1 MLRQKTEGCVNM
13 NDMKEIIEEI
23 KARCDIASVIGDYI
37 KIQPSGQNYKALCP
51 FHVEKTPSFHISTA
65 KQVYKCFGCGE
76 GGDVINFVMKIENLD
91 FMDAV
96 RLLANR
102 CGIDINFNIDE
113 EAKRKIELSKKYQDI
128 HTEAA
133 RFYFANLVKTKNRGY
148 DYLRNRG
155 LDDKTIKRFGLG
167 YSQDAWSSLMD
178 YLVEQKGYSIEELLD
193 CGLIGKSTKTDKY
206 YDKFRN
212 RVMFPIFDYRGN
224 VIGFG
229 GRVLDD
235 SLPKYLNSPDT
246 LIFNKR
252 HNLYGLN
259 FARKNL
265 SSRTVILV
273 EGYMDLISL
282 YQYGIQIAV
291 ATLGTALTSQQAHLI
306 KRYADNVIISYDSDG
321 PGTKASLRAID
332 ILVEAGLSVKV
343 LDLKDAKDPDEY
355 VRKYG
360 TNEYRKAMKDAV
372 PRIKFKIDNLKAS
385 FDLSRD
391 EDNIRFAK
399 EAVNIIKQLK
409 SPVEIDYYIKY
420 LSGIVQL
427 DEDAVKREIYG
438 KTYNSRNLSDK
449 KFNNRFNKKEEK
461 PNIEKMDAIQHGEE
475 LTEITLIK
483 IMMTIPAAREKILLK
498 IDEKEFLMED
508 SKKIINYFSSVDS
521 EKIVDPDELQD
532 INEKYIES
540 LKKTSLESIDTKN
553 LKEIEETVKSVRRNS
568 LKKTI
573 DNLRIKQE
581 ELGSKRKSLEASDK
595 EVAKELDVEIMN
607 LALQSVELNKRLRN
621 L

>member
-76 GGDVINFVMKIENLD
+76 GGDVINFVMKMENLD

-113 EAKRKIELSKKYQDI
+113 ETKQKIELSKKYQDI

-133 RFYFANLVKTKNRGY
+133 RFYFANLVKSKNRGY

-178 YLVEQKGYSIEELLD
+178 YLIDEKGYSVEELLE

-282 YQYGIQIAV
+282 YQYGIKIAV
-291 ATLGTALTSQQAHLI
+291 ATLGTALTSQQARLI

-360 TNEYRKAMKDAV
+360 TDEYRNAMKDAV
-372 PRIKFKIDNLKAS
+372 SRIKFKIDNLKS
-385 FDLSRD
+385 TFDLSKD
-391 EDNIRFAK
+391 QDNIKFAQ

-420 LSGIVQL
+420 LSEIVQL

-438 KTYNSRNLSDK
+438 KSYSSKNLSNG
-449 KFNNRFNKKEEK
+449 KFNNKFNKKEEK
-461 PNIEKMDAIQHGEE
+461 PIEKMDAIQHGEE
-475 LTEITLIK
+475 LTEIKLMK
-483 IMMTIPAAREKILLK
+483 IMMNIPAAREKVLLK
-498 IDEKEFLMED
+498 IDEKELLMED
-508 SKKIINYFSSVDS
+508 SKKILNYLSKIDS
-521 EKIVDPDELQD
+521 EKIVEPDELEG
-532 INEKYIES
+532 INDEYIKS
-540 LKKTSLESIDTKN
+540 LKKTSLESINTKN
-553 LKEIEETVKSVRRNS
+553 MKEIEETVRSVRRNS

-573 DNLRIKQE
+573 DKLRMKQE
-581 ELGSKRKSLEASDK
+581 ELGAKSKILAESDK
-595 EVAKELDVEIMN
+595 EAAKELDLEIMN
-607 LALQSVELNKRLRN
+607 LALQSVDLNKRLRN

>member
-76 GGDVINFVMKIENLD
+76 GGDVINFVMKMENLD

-113 EAKRKIELSKKYQDI
+113 ETKQKIELSKKYQDI

-133 RFYFANLVKTKNRGY
+133 RFYFANLVKSKNRGY

-178 YLVEQKGYSIEELLD
+178 YLIDEKGYSVEELLE

-282 YQYGIQIAV
+282 YQYGIKIAV
-291 ATLGTALTSQQAHLI
+291 ATLGTALTSQQARLI

-360 TNEYRKAMKDAV
+360 TDEYRNAMKDAV
-372 PRIKFKIDNLKAS
+372 PRIKFKIDNLKS
-385 FDLSRD
+385 TFDLSKD
-391 EDNIRFAK
+391 QDNIKFAQ

-420 LSGIVQL
+420 LSEIVQL

-438 KTYNSRNLSDK
+438 KSYSSKNLSNG
-449 KFNNRFNKKEEK
+449 KFNNKFNKKEEK
-461 PNIEKMDAIQHGEE
+461 PIEKMDAIQHGEE
-475 LTEITLIK
+475 LTEIMLIK
-483 IMMTIPAAREKILLK
+483 IMMIIPAAREKILLK
-498 IDEKEFLMED
+498 IDEKELLMED
-508 SKKIINYFSSVDS
+508 SKKILNYLSKIDS
-521 EKIVDPDELQD
+521 EKIVEPDELEG
-532 INEKYIES
+532 INDEYIKS
-540 LKKTSLESIDTKN
+540 LKKTSLESINTKN
-553 LKEIEETVKSVRRNS
+553 MKEIEETVRSVRRNS

-573 DNLRIKQE
+573 DKLRMKQE
-581 ELGSKRKSLEASDK
+581 ELGAKSKILAESDK
-595 EVAKELDVEIMN
+595 EAAKELDLEIMN
-607 LALQSVELNKRLRN
+607 LALQSVDLNKRLRN

>member
-76 GGDVINFVMKIENLD
+76 GGDVINFVMKMENLD

-113 EAKRKIELSKKYQDI
+113 ETKQKIELSKKYQDI

-133 RFYFANLVKTKNRGY
+133 RFYFANLVKSKNRGY

-178 YLVEQKGYSIEELLD
+178 YLIDEKGYSVEELLE

-282 YQYGIQIAV
+282 YQYGIKIAV
-291 ATLGTALTSQQAHLI
+291 ATLGTALTSQQARLI

-360 TNEYRKAMKDAV
+360 TDEYRNAMKDAV
-372 PRIKFKIDNLKAS
+372 PRIKFKIDNLKS
-385 FDLSRD
+385 TFDLSKD
-391 EDNIRFAK
+391 QDNIKFAQ

-420 LSGIVQL
+420 LSEIVQL

-438 KTYNSRNLSDK
+438 KSYSSKNLSNG
-449 KFNNRFNKKEEK
+449 KFNNKFNKKEEK
-461 PNIEKMDAIQHGEE
+461 PIEKMDAIQHGEE
-475 LTEITLIK
+475 LTEIMLIK

-498 IDEKEFLMED
+498 IDEKELLMED
-508 SKKIINYFSSVDS
+508 SKKILNYLSKIDS
-521 EKIVDPDELQD
+521 EKIVEPDELEG
-532 INEKYIES
+532 INDEYIKS
-540 LKKTSLESIDTKN
+540 LKKTSLESINIKN
-553 LKEIEETVKSVRRNS
+553 MKEIEETVRSVRRNS

-573 DNLRIKQE
+573 DKLRMKQE
-581 ELGSKRKSLEASDK
+581 ELGAKSKILAESDK
-595 EVAKELDVEIMN
+595 EAAKELDLEIMN
-607 LALQSVELNKRLRN
+607 LALQSVDLNKRLRN

>member
-1 MLRQKTEGCVNM
+1 M

-113 EAKRKIELSKKYQDI
+113 ETKQKIELSKKYQDI

-133 RFYFANLVKTKNRGY
+133 RFYFSNLVKSKNRGY

-167 YSQDAWSSLMD
+167 YSQDSWNSLMD
-178 YLVEQKGYSIEELLD
+178 YLIEEKGYSQEELLE

-291 ATLGTALTSQQAHLI
+291 ATLGTALTSQQARLI

-360 TNEYRKAMKDAV
+360 TDEYRKAMKDAV
-372 PRIKFKIDNLKAS
+372 PRIKFKIDNLKSS
-385 FDLSRD
+385 FDLSKD
-391 EDNIRFAK
+391 QDNIKFAQ

-420 LSGIVQL
+420 LSEIVQL

-438 KTYNSRNLSDK
+438 KSYSSRNLANG
-449 KFNNRFNKKEEK
+449 KFNNKFNKKEEK
-461 PNIEKMDAIQHGEE
+461 PIEKMDAIQHGEE
-475 LTEITLIK
+475 LTEIKLMK
-483 IMMTIPAAREKILLK
+483 IMMNIPEAREKVLLK
-498 IDEKEFLMED
+498 IDEKELLMED
-508 SKKIINYFSSVDS
+508 SKKIINYLSKIDS
-521 EKIVDPDELQD
+521 EKIVEPDELEG
-532 INEKYIES
+532 INDEYIKS
-540 LKKTSLESIDTKN
+540 LKKTSLESINTKN
-553 LKEIEETVKSVRRNS
+553 MKEIEETVKSVRRNS
-568 LKKTI
+568 LKKKI
-573 DNLRIKQE
+573 DNLRMKQE
-581 ELGSKRKSLEASDK
+581 ELGAKSKILAESDK
-595 EVAKELDVEIMN
+595 DAAKELDLEIMN
-607 LALQSVELNKRLRN
+607 LALQSVDLNKRLRN

>member
-76 GGDVINFVMKIENLD
+76 GGDVINFVMKMENLD

-113 EAKRKIELSKKYQDI
+113 ETKQKIELSKKYQDI

-133 RFYFANLVKTKNRGY
+133 RFYFANLVKSKNRGY

-178 YLVEQKGYSIEELLD
+178 YLIDEKGYSVEELLE

-282 YQYGIQIAV
+282 YQYGIKIAV
-291 ATLGTALTSQQAHLI
+291 ATLGTALTSQQARLI

-360 TNEYRKAMKDAV
+360 TDEYRNAMKDAV
-372 PRIKFKIDNLKAS
+372 PRIKFKIDNLKS
-385 FDLSRD
+385 TFDLSKD
-391 EDNIRFAK
+391 QDNIKFAQ

-409 SPVEIDYYIKY
+409 SPVEIDYYIKH
-420 LSGIVQL
+420 LSEIVQL

-438 KTYNSRNLSDK
+438 KSYSSKNLSNG
-449 KFNNRFNKKEEK
+449 KFNNKFNKKEEK
-461 PNIEKMDAIQHGEE
+461 PIEKMDAIQHGEE
-475 LTEITLIK
+475 LTEIKLMK
-483 IMMTIPAAREKILLK
+483 IMMNIPAAREKVLLK
-498 IDEKEFLMED
+498 IDEKELLMED
-508 SKKIINYFSSVDS
+508 SKKILNYLSKIDS
-521 EKIVDPDELQD
+521 EKIVEPDELEG
-532 INEKYIES
+532 INDEYIKS
-540 LKKTSLESIDTKN
+540 LKKTSLESINTKN
-553 LKEIEETVKSVRRNS
+553 MKEIEETVRSVRRNS

-573 DNLRIKQE
+573 DKLRMKQE
-581 ELGSKRKSLEASDK
+581 ELGAKSKILAESDK
-595 EVAKELDVEIMN
+595 EAAKELDLEIMN
-607 LALQSVELNKRLRN
+607 LALQSVDLNKRLRN

>member
-76 GGDVINFVMKIENLD
+76 GGDVINFVMKMENLD

-113 EAKRKIELSKKYQDI
+113 ETKQKIELSKKYQDI

-133 RFYFANLVKTKNRGY
+133 RFYFSNLVKSKNRGY

-167 YSQDAWSSLMD
+167 YSQDSWNSLMD
-178 YLVEQKGYSIEELLD
+178 YLIEEKGYSQEELLE

-291 ATLGTALTSQQAHLI
+291 ATLGTALTSQQARLI

-360 TNEYRKAMKDAV
+360 TDEYRKAMKDAV
-372 PRIKFKIDNLKAS
+372 PRIKFKIDNLKSS
-385 FDLSRD
+385 FDLSKD
-391 EDNIRFAK
+391 QDNIKFAQ

-420 LSGIVQL
+420 LSEIVQL

-438 KTYNSRNLSDK
+438 KSYSSRNLSNG
-449 KFNNRFNKKEEK
+449 KFNNKFNKKEEK
-461 PNIEKMDAIQHGEE
+461 PIEKMDAIQHGEE
-475 LTEITLIK
+475 LTEIKLMK
-483 IMMTIPAAREKILLK
+483 IMMNIPAAREKVLLK
-498 IDEKEFLMED
+498 IDEKELLMED
-508 SKKIINYFSSVDS
+508 SKKILNYLSKIDS
-521 EKIVDPDELQD
+521 EKIVEPDELEG
-532 INEKYIES
+532 INDEYIKS
-540 LKKTSLESIDTKN
+540 LKKTSLESINTKN
-553 LKEIEETVKSVRRNS
+553 MKEIEETVKSVRRNS

-581 ELGSKRKSLEASDK
+581 ELGAKSKILAESDK
-595 EVAKELDVEIMN
+595 DAAKELDLEIMN

>member
-76 GGDVINFVMKIENLD
+76 GGDVINFVMKMENLD

-113 EAKRKIELSKKYQDI
+113 ETKQKIELSKKYQDI

-133 RFYFANLVKTKNRGY
+133 RFYFSNLVKSKNRGY

-167 YSQDAWSSLMD
+167 YSQDSWNSLMD
-178 YLVEQKGYSIEELLD
+178 YLIEEKGYSQEELLE

-282 YQYGIQIAV
+282 YQYGIKIAV
-291 ATLGTALTSQQAHLI
+291 ATLGTALTSQQARLI

-360 TNEYRKAMKDAV
+360 TDEYRNAMKDAV
-372 PRIKFKIDNLKAS
+372 PRIKFKIDNLKS
-385 FDLSRD
+385 TFDLSKD
-391 EDNIRFAK
+391 QDNIKFAQ

-420 LSGIVQL
+420 LSEIVQL

-438 KTYNSRNLSDK
+438 KSYSSKNLSNG
-449 KFNNRFNKKEEK
+449 KFNNKFNKKEEK
-461 PNIEKMDAIQHGEE
+461 PIEKMDAIQHGEE
-475 LTEITLIK
+475 LTEIKLMK
-483 IMMTIPAAREKILLK
+483 IMMNIPAAREKVLLK
-498 IDEKEFLMED
+498 IDEKELLMED
-508 SKKIINYFSSVDS
+508 SKKILNYLSKIDS
-521 EKIVDPDELQD
+521 EKIVEPDELEG
-532 INEKYIES
+532 INDEYIKS
-540 LKKTSLESIDTKN
+540 LKKTSLESINTKN
-553 LKEIEETVKSVRRNS
+553 MKEIEETVKSVRRNS

-581 ELGSKRKSLEASDK
+581 ELGAKSKILAESDK
-595 EVAKELDVEIMN
+595 DAAKELDLEIMN

>member
-76 GGDVINFVMKIENLD
+76 GGDVINFVMKMENLD

-113 EAKRKIELSKKYQDI
+113 ETKQKIELSKKYQDI

-133 RFYFANLVKTKNRGY
+133 RFYFSNLVKSKNRGY

-167 YSQDAWSSLMD
+167 YSQDSWNSLMD
-178 YLVEQKGYSIEELLD
+178 YLIEEKGYSQEELLE

-291 ATLGTALTSQQAHLI
+291 ATLGTALTSQQARLI

-360 TNEYRKAMKDAV
+360 TDEYRKAMKDAV
-372 PRIKFKIDNLKAS
+372 PRIKFKIDNLKS
-385 FDLSRD
+385 YFDLSKD
-391 EDNIRFAK
+391 QDNIKFAQ

-420 LSGIVQL
+420 LSEIVQL

-438 KTYNSRNLSDK
+438 KSYSSKNLSNG
-449 KFNNRFNKKEEK
+449 KFNNKFNKKEEK
-461 PNIEKMDAIQHGEE
+461 PIEKMDAIQHGEE
-475 LTEITLIK
+475 LTEIKLMK
-483 IMMTIPAAREKILLK
+483 IMMNIPAAREKVLLK
-498 IDEKEFLMED
+498 IDEKELLMED
-508 SKKIINYFSSVDS
+508 SKKILNYLSKIDS
-521 EKIVDPDELQD
+521 EKIVEPDELEG
-532 INEKYIES
+532 INDEYIKS
-540 LKKTSLESIDTKN
+540 LKKTSLESINTKN
-553 LKEIEETVKSVRRNS
+553 MKEIEETVRSVRRNS

-573 DNLRIKQE
+573 DKLRMKQE
-581 ELGSKRKSLEASDK
+581 ELGAKSKILAESDK
-595 EVAKELDVEIMN
+595 EAAKELDLEIMN
-607 LALQSVELNKRLRN
+607 LALQSVDLNKRLRN

>member
-76 GGDVINFVMKIENLD
+76 GGDVINFVMKMENLD

-113 EAKRKIELSKKYQDI
+113 ETKQKIELSKKYQDI

-133 RFYFANLVKTKNRGY
+133 RFYFANLVKSKNRGY

-178 YLVEQKGYSIEELLD
+178 YLIDEKGYSVEELLE

-235 SLPKYLNSPDT
+235 SLPKYLNSSDT

-282 YQYGIQIAV
+282 YQYGIKIAV
-291 ATLGTALTSQQAHLI
+291 ATLGTALTSQQARLI

-360 TNEYRKAMKDAV
+360 TDEYRNAMKDAV
-372 PRIKFKIDNLKAS
+372 PRIKFKIDNLKS
-385 FDLSRD
+385 TFDLSKD
-391 EDNIRFAK
+391 QDNIKFAQ

-420 LSGIVQL
+420 LSEIVQL

-438 KTYNSRNLSDK
+438 KSYSSKNLSNG
-449 KFNNRFNKKEEK
+449 KFNNKFNKKEEK
-461 PNIEKMDAIQHGEE
+461 PIEKMDAIQHGEE
-475 LTEITLIK
+475 LTEIKLMK
-483 IMMTIPAAREKILLK
+483 IMMNIPAAREKVLLK
-498 IDEKEFLMED
+498 IDEKELLMKD
-508 SKKIINYFSSVDS
+508 SKKILNYLSKIDS
-521 EKIVDPDELQD
+521 EKIVEPDELEG
-532 INEKYIES
+532 INDEYIKS
-540 LKKTSLESIDTKN
+540 LKKTSLESINTKN
-553 LKEIEETVKSVRRNS
+553 MKEIEETVRSVRRNS

-573 DNLRIKQE
+573 DKLRMKQE
-581 ELGSKRKSLEASDK
+581 ELGAKSKILAESDK
-595 EVAKELDVEIMN
+595 EAAKELDLEIMN
-607 LALQSVELNKRLRN
+607 LALQSVDLNKRLRN

>member
-76 GGDVINFVMKIENLD
+76 GGDVINFVMKMENLD

-113 EAKRKIELSKKYQDI
+113 ETKQKIELSKKYQDI

-133 RFYFANLVKTKNRGY
+133 RFYFSNLVKSKNRGY

-167 YSQDAWSSLMD
+167 YSQDSWNSLMD
-178 YLVEQKGYSIEELLD
+178 YLIEEKGYSQEELLE

-291 ATLGTALTSQQAHLI
+291 ATLGTALTSQQARLI

-360 TNEYRKAMKDAV
+360 TDEYRKAMKDAV
-372 PRIKFKIDNLKAS
+372 PRIKFKIDNLKSS
-385 FDLSRD
+385 FDLSKD
-391 EDNIRFAK
+391 QDNIKFAQ

-420 LSGIVQL
+420 LSEIVQL

-438 KTYNSRNLSDK
+438 KSYSSRNLSNG
-449 KFNNRFNKKEEK
+449 KFNNKFNKKEEK
-461 PNIEKMDAIQHGEE
+461 PIEKMDAIQHGEE
-475 LTEITLIK
+475 LTEIKLMK
-483 IMMTIPAAREKILLK
+483 IMMNIPAAREKVLLK
-498 IDEKEFLMED
+498 IDEKELLMED
-508 SKKIINYFSSVDS
+508 SKKILNYLSKIDS
-521 EKIVDPDELQD
+521 EKIVEPDELEC
-532 INEKYIES
+532 INDEYIKS
-540 LKKTSLESIDTKN
+540 LKKTSLESINTKN
-553 LKEIEETVKSVRRNS
+553 MKEIEETVKSVRRNS

-581 ELGSKRKSLEASDK
+581 ELGAKSKILAESDK
-595 EVAKELDVEIMN
+595 DAAKELDLEIMN

>member
-76 GGDVINFVMKIENLD
+76 GGDVINFVMKMENLD

-113 EAKRKIELSKKYQDI
+113 ETKQKIELSKKYQDI

-133 RFYFANLVKTKNRGY
+133 RFYFSNLVKSKNRGY

-167 YSQDAWSSLMD
+167 YSQDSWNSLMD
-178 YLVEQKGYSIEELLD
+178 YLIEEKGYSQEELLE

-282 YQYGIQIAV
+282 YQYGIKIAV
-291 ATLGTALTSQQAHLI
+291 ATLGTALTSQQARLI

-360 TNEYRKAMKDAV
+360 TDEYRKAMKDAV
-372 PRIKFKIDNLKAS
+372 PRIKFKIDNLKSS
-385 FDLSRD
+385 FDLSKD
-391 EDNIRFAK
+391 QDNIKFAQ

-420 LSGIVQL
+420 LSEIVQL

-438 KTYNSRNLSDK
+438 KSYSSRNLSNG
-449 KFNNRFNKKEEK
+449 KFNNKFNKKEEK
-461 PNIEKMDAIQHGEE
+461 PIEKMDAIQHGEE
-475 LTEITLIK
+475 LTEIKLMK
-483 IMMTIPAAREKILLK
+483 IMMNIPAAREKVLLK
-498 IDEKEFLMED
+498 IDEKELLMED
-508 SKKIINYFSSVDS
+508 SKKILNYLSKIDS
-521 EKIVDPDELQD
+521 EKIVEPDELEG
-532 INEKYIES
+532 INDEYIKS
-540 LKKTSLESIDTKN
+540 LKKTSLESINTKN
-553 LKEIEETVKSVRRNS
+553 MKEIEETVKSVRRNS
-568 LKKTI
+568 LKKKI
-573 DNLRIKQE
+573 DNLRMKQE
-581 ELGSKRKSLEASDK
+581 ELGAKSKILAESDK
-595 EVAKELDVEIMN
+595 DAAKELDLEIMN
-607 LALQSVELNKRLRN
+607 LALQSVDLNKRLRN

>member
-76 GGDVINFVMKIENLD
+76 GGDVINFVMKMENLD

-113 EAKRKIELSKKYQDI
+113 ETKQKIELSKKYQDI

-133 RFYFANLVKTKNRGY
+133 RFYFANLVKSKNRGY

-167 YSQDAWSSLMD
+167 YSQDSWNSLMD
-178 YLVEQKGYSIEELLD
+178 YLIEEKGYSQEELLE

-282 YQYGIQIAV
+282 YQYGIKIAV
-291 ATLGTALTSQQAHLI
+291 ATLGTALTSQQARLI

-360 TNEYRKAMKDAV
+360 TDEYRNAMKDAV
-372 PRIKFKIDNLKAS
+372 PRIKFKIDNLKS
-385 FDLSRD
+385 TFDLSKD
-391 EDNIRFAK
+391 QDNIKFAQ

-420 LSGIVQL
+420 LSEIVQL

-438 KTYNSRNLSDK
+438 KSYSSKNLSNG
-449 KFNNRFNKKEEK
+449 KFNNKFNKKEEK
-461 PNIEKMDAIQHGEE
+461 PIEKMDAIQHGEE
-475 LTEITLIK
+475 LTEIMLIK

-498 IDEKEFLMED
+498 IDEKELLMED
-508 SKKIINYFSSVDS
+508 SKKILNYFSKVDS
-521 EKIVDPDELQD
+521 EKVINPDELED
-532 INEKYIES
+532 IDEKYIES
-540 LKKTSLESIDTKN
+540 LKKTSLESINIKN
-553 LKEIEETVKSVRRNS
+553 MKEIEETVRSVRRNS

-573 DNLRIKQE
+573 DKLRIKQE
-581 ELGSKRKSLEASDK
+581 ELGAKSKILAESDK
-595 EVAKELDVEIMN
+595 EAAKELDLEIMN
-607 LALQSVELNKRLRN
+607 LALQSVDLNKRLRN

>member
-76 GGDVINFVMKIENLD
+76 GGDVINFVMKMENLD

-113 EAKRKIELSKKYQDI
+113 ETKQKIELSKKYQDI

-133 RFYFANLVKTKNRGY
+133 RFYFSNLVKSKNRGY

-167 YSQDAWSSLMD
+167 YSQDSWNSLMD
-178 YLVEQKGYSIEELLD
+178 YLIEEKGYSQEELLE
-193 CGLIGKSTKTDKY
+193 CGLIGKSTKIDKY

-291 ATLGTALTSQQAHLI
+291 ATLGTALTSQQARLI

-360 TNEYRKAMKDAV
+360 TDEYRKAMKDAV
-372 PRIKFKIDNLKAS
+372 PRIKFKIDNLKSS
-385 FDLSRD
+385 FDLSKD
-391 EDNIRFAK
+391 QDNIKFAQ

-420 LSGIVQL
+420 LSEIVQL

-438 KTYNSRNLSDK
+438 KSYSSRNLSNG
-449 KFNNRFNKKEEK
+449 KFNNKFNKKEEK
-461 PNIEKMDAIQHGEE
+461 PIEKMDAIQHGEE
-475 LTEITLIK
+475 LTEIKLMK
-483 IMMTIPAAREKILLK
+483 IMMNIPAAREKVLLK
-498 IDEKEFLMED
+498 IDEKELLMED
-508 SKKIINYFSSVDS
+508 SKKILNYLSKIDS
-521 EKIVDPDELQD
+521 EKIVEPDELEG
-532 INEKYIES
+532 INDEYIKS
-540 LKKTSLESIDTKN
+540 LKKTSLESINTKN
-553 LKEIEETVKSVRRNS
+553 MKEIEETVKSVRRNS

-581 ELGSKRKSLEASDK
+581 ELGAKSKILAESDK
-595 EVAKELDVEIMN
+595 DAAKELDLEIMN

>member
-76 GGDVINFVMKIENLD
+76 GGDVINFVMKMENLD

-113 EAKRKIELSKKYQDI
+113 ETKQKIELSKKYQDI

-133 RFYFANLVKTKNRGY
+133 RFYFANLVKSKNRGY

-178 YLVEQKGYSIEELLD
+178 YLIDEKGYSVEELLE

-282 YQYGIQIAV
+282 YQYGIKIAV
-291 ATLGTALTSQQAHLI
+291 ATLGTALTSHQARLI

-360 TNEYRKAMKDAV
+360 TDEYRNAMKDAV
-372 PRIKFKIDNLKAS
+372 PRIKFKIDNLKS
-385 FDLSRD
+385 TFDLSKD
-391 EDNIRFAK
+391 QDNIKFAQ

-420 LSGIVQL
+420 LSEIVQL

-438 KTYNSRNLSDK
+438 KSYSSKNLSNG
-449 KFNNRFNKKEEK
+449 KFNNKFNKKEEK
-461 PNIEKMDAIQHGEE
+461 PIEKMDAIQHGEE
-475 LTEITLIK
+475 LTEIKLMK
-483 IMMTIPAAREKILLK
+483 IMMNIPAAREKVLLK
-498 IDEKEFLMED
+498 IDEKELLMKD
-508 SKKIINYFSSVDS
+508 SKKILNYLSKIDS
-521 EKIVDPDELQD
+521 EKIVEPDELEG
-532 INEKYIES
+532 INDEYIKS
-540 LKKTSLESIDTKN
+540 LKKTSLESINTKN
-553 LKEIEETVKSVRRNS
+553 MKEIEETVRSVRRNS

-573 DNLRIKQE
+573 DNLRMKQE
-581 ELGSKRKSLEASDK
+581 ELGAKSKILAESDK
-595 EVAKELDVEIMN
+595 EAAKELDLEIMN
-607 LALQSVELNKRLRN
+607 LALQSVDLNKRLRN

>member
-113 EAKRKIELSKKYQDI
+113 ETKQKIELSKKYQDI

-133 RFYFANLVKTKNRGY
+133 RFYFSNLVKSKNRGY

-167 YSQDAWSSLMD
+167 YSQDSWNSLMD
-178 YLVEQKGYSIEELLD
+178 YLIEEKGYSQEELLE

-282 YQYGIQIAV
+282 YQYGIKIAV
-291 ATLGTALTSQQAHLI
+291 ATLGTALTSQQARLI

-360 TNEYRKAMKDAV
+360 TDEYRKAMKDAV
-372 PRIKFKIDNLKAS
+372 PRIKFKIDNLKSS
-385 FDLSRD
+385 FDLSKD
-391 EDNIRFAK
+391 QDNIKFAQ

-420 LSGIVQL
+420 LSEIVQL

-438 KTYNSRNLSDK
+438 KSYSSRNLSNG
-449 KFNNRFNKKEEK
+449 KFNNKFNKKEEK
-461 PNIEKMDAIQHGEE
+461 PIEKMDAIQHGEE
-475 LTEITLIK
+475 LTEIKLMK
-483 IMMTIPAAREKILLK
+483 IMMNIPAAREKVLLK
-498 IDEKEFLMED
+498 IDEKELLMED
-508 SKKIINYFSSVDS
+508 SKKILNYLSKIDS
-521 EKIVDPDELQD
+521 EKIVEPDELEG
-532 INEKYIES
+532 INDEYIKS
-540 LKKTSLESIDTKN
+540 LKKTSLESINTKN
-553 LKEIEETVKSVRRNS
+553 MKEIEETVKSVRRNS

-581 ELGSKRKSLEASDK
+581 ELGAKSKILAESDK
-595 EVAKELDVEIMN
+595 DAAKELDLEIMN

>member
-76 GGDVINFVMKIENLD
+76 GGDVINFVMKMENLD

-113 EAKRKIELSKKYQDI
+113 ETKQKIELSKKYQDI

-133 RFYFANLVKTKNRGY
+133 RFYFANLVKSKNRGY

-167 YSQDAWSSLMD
+167 YSQDSWNSLMD
-178 YLVEQKGYSIEELLD
+178 YLIEEKGYSQEELLE

-282 YQYGIQIAV
+282 YQYGIKIAV
-291 ATLGTALTSQQAHLI
+291 ATLGTALTSQQARLI

-360 TNEYRKAMKDAV
+360 TDEYRNAMKDAV
-372 PRIKFKIDNLKAS
+372 PRIKFKIDNLKS
-385 FDLSRD
+385 TFDLSKD
-391 EDNIRFAK
+391 QDNIKFAQ

-420 LSGIVQL
+420 LSEIVQL

-438 KTYNSRNLSDK
+438 KSYSSKNLSNG
-449 KFNNRFNKKEEK
+449 KFNNKFNKKEEK
-461 PNIEKMDAIQHGEE
+461 PIEKMDAIQHGEE
-475 LTEITLIK
+475 LTEIMLIK
-483 IMMTIPAAREKILLK
+483 IMMIIPAAREKILLK
-498 IDEKEFLMED
+498 IDEKELLMED
-508 SKKIINYFSSVDS
+508 SKKILNYLSKIDS
-521 EKIVDPDELQD
+521 EKIVEPDELEG
-532 INEKYIES
+532 INDEYIKS
-540 LKKTSLESIDTKN
+540 LKKTSLESINIKN
-553 LKEIEETVKSVRRNS
+553 MKEIEETVRSVRRNS

-581 ELGSKRKSLEASDK
+581 ELGAKSKILAESDK
-595 EVAKELDVEIMN
+595 EAAKELDLEIMN
-607 LALQSVELNKRLRN
+607 LALQSVDLNKRLRN

>member
-76 GGDVINFVMKIENLD
+76 GGDVINFVMKMENLD

-113 EAKRKIELSKKYQDI
+113 ETKQKIELSKKYQDI

-133 RFYFANLVKTKNRGY
+133 RFYFSNLVKSKNRGY

-167 YSQDAWSSLMD
+167 YSQDSWNSLMD
-178 YLVEQKGYSIEELLD
+178 YLIEEKGYSQEELLE
-193 CGLIGKSTKTDKY
+193 CGLIGKSTKIDKY

-291 ATLGTALTSQQAHLI
+291 ATLGTALTSQQARLI

-360 TNEYRKAMKDAV
+360 TDEYRKAMKDAV
-372 PRIKFKIDNLKAS
+372 PRIKFKIDNLKSS
-385 FDLSRD
+385 FDLSKD
-391 EDNIRFAK
+391 QDNIKFAQ

-420 LSGIVQL
+420 LSEIVQL

-438 KTYNSRNLSDK
+438 KSYSSRNLSNG
-449 KFNNRFNKKEEK
+449 KFNNKFNKKEEK
-461 PNIEKMDAIQHGEE
+461 PIEKMDAIQHGEE
-475 LTEITLIK
+475 LTEIKLMK
-483 IMMTIPAAREKILLK
+483 IMMNIPAAREKVLLK
-498 IDEKEFLMED
+498 IDEKELLMED
-508 SKKIINYFSSVDS
+508 SKKILNYLSKINS
-521 EKIVDPDELQD
+521 EKIVEPDELEG
-532 INEKYIES
+532 INDEYIKS
-540 LKKTSLESIDTKN
+540 LKKTSLESINTKN
-553 LKEIEETVKSVRRNS
+553 MKEIEETVKSVRRNS

-581 ELGSKRKSLEASDK
+581 ELGAKSKILAESDK
-595 EVAKELDVEIMN
+595 DAAKELDLEIMN
-607 LALQSVELNKRLRN
+607 LALQSVDLNKRLRN

>member
-76 GGDVINFVMKIENLD
+76 GGDVINFVMKMENLD

-113 EAKRKIELSKKYQDI
+113 ETKQKIELSKKYQDI

-133 RFYFANLVKTKNRGY
+133 RFYFANLVKSKNRGY

-178 YLVEQKGYSIEELLD
+178 YLIDEKGYSIEELLE

-282 YQYGIQIAV
+282 YQYGIKIAV
-291 ATLGTALTSQQAHLI
+291 ATLGTALTSQQARLI

-360 TNEYRKAMKDAV
+360 TDEYRNAMKDAV
-372 PRIKFKIDNLKAS
+372 PRIKFKIDNLKS
-385 FDLSRD
+385 TFDLSKD
-391 EDNIRFAK
+391 QDNIKFAQ

-420 LSGIVQL
+420 LSEIVQL

-438 KTYNSRNLSDK
+438 KSYSSKNLSNG
-449 KFNNRFNKKEEK
+449 KFNNKFNKKEEK
-461 PNIEKMDAIQHGEE
+461 PIEKMDAIQHGEE
-475 LTEITLIK
+475 LTEIMLIK

-498 IDEKEFLMED
+498 IDEKELLMED
-508 SKKIINYFSSVDS
+508 SKKILNYFSKVDS
-521 EKIVDPDELQD
+521 EKVIDPDELED
-532 INEKYIES
+532 IDEKYIES
-540 LKKTSLESIDTKN
+540 LKKTSLESINIKN
-553 LKEIEETVKSVRRNS
+553 MKEIEETVRSVRRNS

-573 DNLRIKQE
+573 DKLRIKQE
-581 ELGSKRKSLEASDK
+581 ELGAKSKILAESDK
-595 EVAKELDVEIMN
+595 EAAKELDLEIMN
-607 LALQSVELNKRLRN
+607 LALQSVDLNKRLRN

>member
-76 GGDVINFVMKIENLD
+76 GGDVINFVMKMENLD

-113 EAKRKIELSKKYQDI
+113 ETKQKIELSKKYQDI

-133 RFYFANLVKTKNRGY
+133 RFYFANLVKSKNRGY

-167 YSQDAWSSLMD
+167 YSQDSWNSLMD
-178 YLVEQKGYSIEELLD
+178 YLIEEKGYSQEELLE

-282 YQYGIQIAV
+282 YQYGIKIAV
-291 ATLGTALTSQQAHLI
+291 ATLGTALTSQQARLI

-360 TNEYRKAMKDAV
+360 TDEYRNAMKDAV
-372 PRIKFKIDNLKAS
+372 PRIKFKIDNLKS
-385 FDLSRD
+385 TFDLSKD
-391 EDNIRFAK
+391 QDNIKFAQ

-420 LSGIVQL
+420 LSEIVQL

-438 KTYNSRNLSDK
+438 KSYSSKNLSNG
-449 KFNNRFNKKEEK
+449 KFNNKFNKKEEK
-461 PNIEKMDAIQHGEE
+461 PIEKMDAIQHGEE
-475 LTEITLIK
+475 LTEIMLIK
-483 IMMTIPAAREKILLK
+483 IMMIIPAAREKILLK
-498 IDEKEFLMED
+498 IDEKELLMED
-508 SKKIINYFSSVDS
+508 SKKILNYLSKIDS
-521 EKIVDPDELQD
+521 EKIVEPDELEG
-532 INEKYIES
+532 INDEYIKS
-540 LKKTSLESIDTKN
+540 LKKISLESINIKN
-553 LKEIEETVKSVRRNS
+553 MKEIEETVRSVRRNS

-581 ELGSKRKSLEASDK
+581 ELGAKSKILAESDK
-595 EVAKELDVEIMN
+595 DAAKELDLEIMN
-607 LALQSVELNKRLRN
+607 LALQSVDLNKRLRN

>member
-76 GGDVINFVMKIENLD
+76 GGDVINFVMKMENLD

-113 EAKRKIELSKKYQDI
+113 ETKQKIELSKKYQDI

-133 RFYFANLVKTKNRGY
+133 RFYFSNLVKSKNRGY

-178 YLVEQKGYSIEELLD
+178 YLIDEKGYSVEELLE

-282 YQYGIQIAV
+282 YQYGIKIAV
-291 ATLGTALTSQQAHLI
+291 ATLGTALTSQQARLI

-360 TNEYRKAMKDAV
+360 TDEYRNAMKDAV
-372 PRIKFKIDNLKAS
+372 PRIKFKIDNLKS
-385 FDLSRD
+385 TFDLSKD
-391 EDNIRFAK
+391 QDNIKFAQ

-420 LSGIVQL
+420 LSEIVQL

-438 KTYNSRNLSDK
+438 KSYSSKNLSNG
-449 KFNNRFNKKEEK
+449 KFNNKFNKKEEK
-461 PNIEKMDAIQHGEE
+461 PIEKMDAIQHGEE
-475 LTEITLIK
+475 LTEIKLMK
-483 IMMTIPAAREKILLK
+483 IMMNIPAAREKVLLK
-498 IDEKEFLMED
+498 IDEKELLMED
-508 SKKIINYFSSVDS
+508 SKKILNYLSKIDS
-521 EKIVDPDELQD
+521 EKIVEPDELEG
-532 INEKYIES
+532 INDEYIKS
-540 LKKTSLESIDTKN
+540 LKKTSLESINTKN
-553 LKEIEETVKSVRRNS
+553 MKEIEETVKSVRRNS

-581 ELGSKRKSLEASDK
+581 ELGAKSKILAESDK
-595 EVAKELDVEIMN
+595 DAAKELDLEIMN
-607 LALQSVELNKRLRN
+607 LALQSVDLNKRLRN

>member
-76 GGDVINFVMKIENLD
+76 GGDVINFVMKMENLD

-113 EAKRKIELSKKYQDI
+113 ETKQKIELSKKYQDI

-133 RFYFANLVKTKNRGY
+133 RFYFSNLVKSKNRGY

-167 YSQDAWSSLMD
+167 YSQDSWNSLMD
-178 YLVEQKGYSIEELLD
+178 YLIEEKGYSQEELLE

-291 ATLGTALTSQQAHLI
+291 ATLGTALTSQQARLI

-360 TNEYRKAMKDAV
+360 TDEYRKAMKDAV
-372 PRIKFKIDNLKAS
+372 PRIKFKIDNLKSS
-385 FDLSRD
+385 FDLSKD
-391 EDNIRFAK
+391 QDNIKFAQ

-420 LSGIVQL
+420 LSEIVQL

-438 KTYNSRNLSDK
+438 KSYSSRNLANG
-449 KFNNRFNKKEEK
+449 KFNNKFNKKEEK
-461 PNIEKMDAIQHGEE
+461 PIEKMDAIQHGEE
-475 LTEITLIK
+475 LTEIKLMK
-483 IMMTIPAAREKILLK
+483 IMMNIPEAREKVLLK
-498 IDEKEFLMED
+498 IDEKELLMED
-508 SKKIINYFSSVDS
+508 SKKILNYLSKIDS
-521 EKIVDPDELQD
+521 EKIVEPDELEG
-532 INEKYIES
+532 INDEYIKS
-540 LKKTSLESIDTKN
+540 LKKTSLESINTKN
-553 LKEIEETVKSVRRNS
+553 MKEIEETVKSVRRNS
-568 LKKTI
+568 LKKKI
-573 DNLRIKQE
+573 DNLRMKQE
-581 ELGSKRKSLEASDK
+581 ELGAKSKILAESDK
-595 EVAKELDVEIMN
+595 DAAKELDLEIMN
-607 LALQSVELNKRLRN
+607 LALQSVDLNKRLRN

>member
-76 GGDVINFVMKIENLD
+76 GGDVINFVMKMENLD

-113 EAKRKIELSKKYQDI
+113 ETKQKIELSKKYQDI

-133 RFYFANLVKTKNRGY
+133 RFYFANLVKSKNRGY

-178 YLVEQKGYSIEELLD
+178 YLIDEKGYSVEELLE

-282 YQYGIQIAV
+282 YQYGIKIAV
-291 ATLGTALTSQQAHLI
+291 ATLGTALTSQQARLI

-360 TNEYRKAMKDAV
+360 TDEYRNAMKDAV
-372 PRIKFKIDNLKAS
+372 PRIKFKIDNLKS
-385 FDLSRD
+385 TFDLSKD
-391 EDNIRFAK
+391 QDNIKFAQ

-420 LSGIVQL
+420 LSEIVQL
-427 DEDAVKREIYG
+427 DEDSVKREIYG
-438 KTYNSRNLSDK
+438 KSYSSKNLSNG
-449 KFNNRFNKKEEK
+449 KFNNKFNKKEEK
-461 PNIEKMDAIQHGEE
+461 PIEKMDAIQHGEE
-475 LTEITLIK
+475 LTEIKLMK
-483 IMMTIPAAREKILLK
+483 IMMNIPAAREKVLLK
-498 IDEKEFLMED
+498 IDEKELLMKD
-508 SKKIINYFSSVDS
+508 SKKILNYLSKIDS
-521 EKIVDPDELQD
+521 EKIVEPDELEG
-532 INEKYIES
+532 INDEYIKS
-540 LKKTSLESIDTKN
+540 LKKTSLESINTKN
-553 LKEIEETVKSVRRNS
+553 MKEIEETVRSVRRNS

-573 DNLRIKQE
+573 DNLRMKQE
-581 ELGSKRKSLEASDK
+581 ELGAKSKILAESDK
-595 EVAKELDVEIMN
+595 EAAKELDLEIMN
-607 LALQSVELNKRLRN
+607 LALQSVDLNKRLRN

>member
-76 GGDVINFVMKIENLD
+76 GGDVINFVMKMENLD

-113 EAKRKIELSKKYQDI
+113 ETKQKIELSKKYQDI

-133 RFYFANLVKTKNRGY
+133 RFYFANLVKSKNRGY

-178 YLVEQKGYSIEELLD
+178 YLIDEKGYSVEELLE

-282 YQYGIQIAV
+282 YQYGIKIAV
-291 ATLGTALTSQQAHLI
+291 ATLGTALTSQQARLI

-360 TNEYRKAMKDAV
+360 TDEYRNAMKDAV
-372 PRIKFKIDNLKAS
+372 PRIKFKIDNLKS
-385 FDLSRD
+385 TFDLSKD
-391 EDNIRFAK
+391 QDNIKFAQ

-420 LSGIVQL
+420 LSEIVQL

-438 KTYNSRNLSDK
+438 KSYSSKNLSNG
-449 KFNNRFNKKEEK
+449 KFNNKFNKKEEK
-461 PNIEKMDAIQHGEE
+461 PIEKMDAIQHGEE
-475 LTEITLIK
+475 LTEIKLMK
-483 IMMTIPAAREKILLK
+483 IMMNIPAAREKVLLK
-498 IDEKEFLMED
+498 IDEKELLMKD
-508 SKKIINYFSSVDS
+508 SKKILNYLSKIDS
-521 EKIVDPDELQD
+521 EKIVEPDELEG
-532 INEKYIES
+532 INDEYIKS
-540 LKKTSLESIDTKN
+540 LKKTSLESINTKN
-553 LKEIEETVKSVRRNS
+553 MKEIEETVRSVRRNS

-573 DNLRIKQE
+573 DKLRMKQE
-581 ELGSKRKSLEASDK
+581 ELGAKSKILAESDK
-595 EVAKELDVEIMN
+595 EAAKELDLEIMN
-607 LALQSVELNKRLRN
+607 LALQSVDLNKRLRN

>member
-1 MLRQKTEGCVNM
+1 M

-76 GGDVINFVMKIENLD
+76 GGDVINFVMKMENLD

-113 EAKRKIELSKKYQDI
+113 ETKQKIELSKKYQDI

-133 RFYFANLVKTKNRGY
+133 RFYFSNLVKSKNRGY

-167 YSQDAWSSLMD
+167 YSQDSWNSLMD
-178 YLVEQKGYSIEELLD
+178 YLIEEKGYSQEELLE
-193 CGLIGKSTKTDKY
+193 CGLIGKSTKIDKY

-291 ATLGTALTSQQAHLI
+291 ATLGTALTSQQARLI

-360 TNEYRKAMKDAV
+360 TDEYRKAMKDAV
-372 PRIKFKIDNLKAS
+372 PRIKFKIDNLKSS
-385 FDLSRD
+385 FDLSKD
-391 EDNIRFAK
+391 QDNIKFAQ

-420 LSGIVQL
+420 LSEIVQL

-438 KTYNSRNLSDK
+438 KSYSSRNLSNG
-449 KFNNRFNKKEEK
+449 KFNNKFNKKEEK
-461 PNIEKMDAIQHGEE
+461 PIEKMDAIQHGEE
-475 LTEITLIK
+475 LTEIKLMK
-483 IMMTIPAAREKILLK
+483 IMMNIPAAREKVLLK
-498 IDEKEFLMED
+498 IDEKELLMED
-508 SKKIINYFSSVDS
+508 SKKILNYLSKIDS
-521 EKIVDPDELQD
+521 EKIVEPDELEG
-532 INEKYIES
+532 INDEYIKS
-540 LKKTSLESIDTKN
+540 LKKTSLESINTKN
-553 LKEIEETVKSVRRNS
+553 MKEIEETVKSVRRNS

-581 ELGSKRKSLEASDK
+581 ELGAKSKILAESDK
-595 EVAKELDVEIMN
+595 DAAKELDLEIMN
-607 LALQSVELNKRLRN
+607 LALQSVDLNKRLRN

>member
-76 GGDVINFVMKIENLD
+76 GGDVINFVMKMENLD

-113 EAKRKIELSKKYQDI
+113 ETKQKIELSKKYQDI

-133 RFYFANLVKTKNRGY
+133 RFYFANLVKSKNRGY

-178 YLVEQKGYSIEELLD
+178 YLIDEKGYSIEELLE

-282 YQYGIQIAV
+282 YQYGIKIAV
-291 ATLGTALTSQQAHLI
+291 ATLGTALTSQQAKLI

-360 TNEYRKAMKDAV
+360 TDEYRNAMKDAV
-372 PRIKFKIDNLKAS
+372 PRIKFKIDNLKS
-385 FDLSRD
+385 NFDLSKD
-391 EDNIRFAK
+391 QDNIKFAQ

-420 LSGIVQL
+420 LSEIVQL

-438 KTYNSRNLSDK
+438 KSYSSKNLSNG
-449 KFNNRFNKKEEK
+449 KFNNKFNKKEEK
-461 PNIEKMDAIQHGEE
+461 PIEKMDAIQHGEE
-475 LTEITLIK
+475 LTEIMLIK

-498 IDEKEFLMED
+498 IDEKELLMED
-508 SKKIINYFSSVDS
+508 SKKILNYFSKVDS
-521 EKIVDPDELQD
+521 EKIIDPDELED
-532 INEKYIES
+532 IDEKYIES
-540 LKKTSLESIDTKN
+540 LKKTSLESINTKN
-553 LKEIEETVKSVRRNS
+553 MKEIEETVRSVRRNS

-573 DNLRIKQE
+573 DKLRIKQE
-581 ELGSKRKSLEASDK
+581 ELGAKSKILAESDK
-595 EVAKELDVEIMN
+595 EAAKELDLEIMN
-607 LALQSVELNKRLRN
+607 LALQSVDLNKRLRN

>member
-76 GGDVINFVMKIENLD
+76 GGDVINFVMKMENLD

-113 EAKRKIELSKKYQDI
+113 ETKQKIELSKKYQDI

-133 RFYFANLVKTKNRGY
+133 RFYFANLVKSKNRGY

-178 YLVEQKGYSIEELLD
+178 YLIDEKGYSIEELLE

-282 YQYGIQIAV
+282 YQYGIKIAV
-291 ATLGTALTSQQAHLI
+291 ATLGTALTIQQARLI

-360 TNEYRKAMKDAV
+360 TDEYRNAMKDAV
-372 PRIKFKIDNLKAS
+372 PRIKFKIDNLKS
-385 FDLSRD
+385 TFDLSKD
-391 EDNIRFAK
+391 QDNIKFAQ

-420 LSGIVQL
+420 LSEIVQL

-438 KTYNSRNLSDK
+438 KSYSSKNLSNG
-449 KFNNRFNKKEEK
+449 KFNNKFNKKEEK
-461 PNIEKMDAIQHGEE
+461 PIEKMDAIQHGEE
-475 LTEITLIK
+475 LTEIMLIK

-498 IDEKEFLMED
+498 IDEKELLMED
-508 SKKIINYFSSVDS
+508 SKKILNYFSKVDS
-521 EKIVDPDELQD
+521 EKVINPDELED
-532 INEKYIES
+532 IDEKYIES
-540 LKKTSLESIDTKN
+540 LKKTSLESINIKN
-553 LKEIEETVKSVRRNS
+553 MKEIEETVRSVRRNS

-573 DNLRIKQE
+573 DKLRIKQE
-581 ELGSKRKSLEASDK
+581 ELGAKSKILAESDK
-595 EVAKELDVEIMN
+595 EAAKELDLEIMN
-607 LALQSVELNKRLRN
+607 LALQSVDLNKRLRN

>member
-76 GGDVINFVMKIENLD
+76 GGDVINFVMKMENLD

-113 EAKRKIELSKKYQDI
+113 ETKQKIELSKKYQDI

-133 RFYFANLVKTKNRGY
+133 RFYFSNLVKSKNRGY

-178 YLVEQKGYSIEELLD
+178 YLIDEKGYSVEELLE

-282 YQYGIQIAV
+282 YQYGIKIAV
-291 ATLGTALTSQQAHLI
+291 ATLGTALTSQQARLI

-360 TNEYRKAMKDAV
+360 TDEYRNAMKDAV
-372 PRIKFKIDNLKAS
+372 PRIKFKIDNLKS
-385 FDLSRD
+385 TFDLSKD
-391 EDNIRFAK
+391 QDNIKFAQ

-420 LSGIVQL
+420 LSEIVQL

-438 KTYNSRNLSDK
+438 KSYSSKNLSNG
-449 KFNNRFNKKEEK
+449 KFNNKFNKKEEK
-461 PNIEKMDAIQHGEE
+461 PIEKMDAIQHGEE
-475 LTEITLIK
+475 LTEIMLIK
-483 IMMTIPAAREKILLK
+483 IMMIIPAAREKILLK
-498 IDEKEFLMED
+498 IDEKELLMED
-508 SKKIINYFSSVDS
+508 SKKILNYLSKIDS
-521 EKIVDPDELQD
+521 EKIVEPDELEG
-532 INEKYIES
+532 INDEYIKS
-540 LKKTSLESIDTKN
+540 LKKTSLESINIKN
-553 LKEIEETVKSVRRNS
+553 MKEIEETVRSVRRNS

-581 ELGSKRKSLEASDK
+581 ELGAKSKILAESDK
-595 EVAKELDVEIMN
+595 EAAKELDLEIMN
-607 LALQSVELNKRLRN
+607 LALQSVDLNKRLRN

>member
-76 GGDVINFVMKIENLD
+76 GGDVINFVMKMENLD

-113 EAKRKIELSKKYQDI
+113 ETKQKIELSKKYQDI

-133 RFYFANLVKTKNRGY
+133 RFYFSNLVKSKNRGY

-167 YSQDAWSSLMD
+167 YSQDSWNSLMD
-178 YLVEQKGYSIEELLD
+178 YLIEEKGYSQEELLE

-291 ATLGTALTSQQAHLI
+291 ATLGTALTSQQARLI

-360 TNEYRKAMKDAV
+360 TDEYRKARKDAV
-372 PRIKFKIDNLKAS
+372 PRIKFKIDNLKS
-385 FDLSRD
+385 YFDLSKD
-391 EDNIRFAK
+391 QDNIKFAQ

-420 LSGIVQL
+420 LSKIVQL

-438 KTYNSRNLSDK
+438 KSYSSRNLSNG
-449 KFNNRFNKKEEK
+449 KFNNKFNKKEEK
-461 PNIEKMDAIQHGEE
+461 PIEKMDAIQHGEE
-475 LTEITLIK
+475 LTEIKLMK
-483 IMMTIPAAREKILLK
+483 IMMNIPAAREKVLLK
-498 IDEKEFLMED
+498 IDEKELLMED
-508 SKKIINYFSSVDS
+508 SKKILNYLSKIDS
-521 EKIVDPDELQD
+521 EKIVEPDELEG
-532 INEKYIES
+532 INDEYIKS
-540 LKKTSLESIDTKN
+540 LKKTSLESINTKN
-553 LKEIEETVKSVRRNS
+553 MKEIEETVKSVRRNS

-581 ELGSKRKSLEASDK
+581 ELGAKSKILAESDK
-595 EVAKELDVEIMN
+595 DAAKELDLEIMN

>member
-76 GGDVINFVMKIENLD
+76 GGDVINFVMKMENLD

-113 EAKRKIELSKKYQDI
+113 ETKQKIELSKKYQDI

-133 RFYFANLVKTKNRGY
+133 RFYFSNLVKSKNRGY

-167 YSQDAWSSLMD
+167 YSQDSWNSLMD
-178 YLVEQKGYSIEELLD
+178 YLIEEKGYSQEELLE

-265 SSRTVILV
+265 YSRTVILV

-291 ATLGTALTSQQAHLI
+291 ATLGTALTSQQARLI

-360 TNEYRKAMKDAV
+360 TDEYRKAMKDAV
-372 PRIKFKIDNLKAS
+372 PRIKFKIDNLKSS
-385 FDLSRD
+385 FDLSKD
-391 EDNIRFAK
+391 QDNIKFAQ

-420 LSGIVQL
+420 LSEIVQL

-438 KTYNSRNLSDK
+438 KSYSSRNLSNG
-449 KFNNRFNKKEEK
+449 KFNNKFNKKEEK
-461 PNIEKMDAIQHGEE
+461 PIEKMDAIQHGEE
-475 LTEITLIK
+475 LTEIKLMK
-483 IMMTIPAAREKILLK
+483 IMMNIPAAREKVLLK
-498 IDEKEFLMED
+498 IDEKELLMED
-508 SKKIINYFSSVDS
+508 SKKILNYLSKIDS
-521 EKIVDPDELQD
+521 EKIVEPDELEG
-532 INEKYIES
+532 INDEYIKS
-540 LKKTSLESIDTKN
+540 LKKTSLESINTKN
-553 LKEIEETVKSVRRNS
+553 MKEIEETVKSVRRNS

-581 ELGSKRKSLEASDK
+581 ELGAKSKILAESDK
-595 EVAKELDVEIMN
+595 DAAKELDLEIMN

>member
-76 GGDVINFVMKIENLD
+76 GGDVINFVMKMENLD

-113 EAKRKIELSKKYQDI
+113 ETKQKIELSKKYQDI

-133 RFYFANLVKTKNRGY
+133 RFYFANLVKSKNRGY

-178 YLVEQKGYSIEELLD
+178 YLIDEKGYSVEELLE

-282 YQYGIQIAV
+282 YQYGIKIAV
-291 ATLGTALTSQQAHLI
+291 ATLGTALTSQQARLI
-306 KRYADNVIISYDSDG
+306 KRYADNVVISYDSDG

-360 TNEYRKAMKDAV
+360 TDEYRNAMKDAV
-372 PRIKFKIDNLKAS
+372 PRIKFKIDNLKS
-385 FDLSRD
+385 TFDLSKD
-391 EDNIRFAK
+391 QDNIKFAQ

-420 LSGIVQL
+420 LSEIVQL

-438 KTYNSRNLSDK
+438 KSYSSKNLSNG
-449 KFNNRFNKKEEK
+449 KFNNKFNKKEEK
-461 PNIEKMDAIQHGEE
+461 PIEKMDAIQHGEE
-475 LTEITLIK
+475 LTEIMLIK
-483 IMMTIPAAREKILLK
+483 IMMIIPAAREKVLLK
-498 IDEKEFLMED
+498 IDEKELLMED
-508 SKKIINYFSSVDS
+508 SKKILNYLSKIDS
-521 EKIVDPDELQD
+521 EKIVEPDELEG
-532 INEKYIES
+532 INDEYIKS
-540 LKKTSLESIDTKN
+540 LKKISLESINIKN
-553 LKEIEETVKSVRRNS
+553 MKEIEETVRSVRRNS

-573 DNLRIKQE
+573 DKLRMKQE
-581 ELGSKRKSLEASDK
+581 ELGAKSKILAESDK
-595 EVAKELDVEIMN
+595 EAAKELDLEIMN
-607 LALQSVELNKRLRN
+607 LALQSVDLNKRLRN

>member
-76 GGDVINFVMKIENLD
+76 GGDVINFVMKMENLD

-113 EAKRKIELSKKYQDI
+113 ETKQKIELSKKYQDI

-133 RFYFANLVKTKNRGY
+133 RFYFANLVKSKNRGY

-178 YLVEQKGYSIEELLD
+178 YLIDEKGYSIEELLE

-282 YQYGIQIAV
+282 YQYGIKIAV
-291 ATLGTALTSQQAHLI
+291 ATLGTALTSQQARLI

-360 TNEYRKAMKDAV
+360 TDEYRNAMKDAV
-372 PRIKFKIDNLKAS
+372 PRIKFKIDNLKS
-385 FDLSRD
+385 TFDLSKD
-391 EDNIRFAK
+391 QDNIKFAQ

-420 LSGIVQL
+420 LSEIVQL

-438 KTYNSRNLSDK
+438 KSYSSKNLSNG
-449 KFNNRFNKKEEK
+449 KFNNKFNKKEEK
-461 PNIEKMDAIQHGEE
+461 PIEKMDAIQHGEE
-475 LTEITLIK
+475 LTEIMLIK

-498 IDEKEFLMED
+498 IDEKELLMED
-508 SKKIINYFSSVDS
+508 SKKILNYFSKVDS
-521 EKIVDPDELQD
+521 EKVINPDELED
-532 INEKYIES
+532 IDEKYIES
-540 LKKTSLESIDTKN
+540 LKKTSLESINIKN
-553 LKEIEETVKSVRRNS
+553 MKEIEETVRSVRRNS

-573 DNLRIKQE
+573 DKLRIKQE
-581 ELGSKRKSLEASDK
+581 ELGAKSKILAESDK
-595 EVAKELDVEIMN
+595 EAAKELDLEIMN
-607 LALQSVELNKRLRN
+607 LALQSVDLNKRLRN

>member
-76 GGDVINFVMKIENLD
+76 GGDVINFVMKMENLD

-113 EAKRKIELSKKYQDI
+113 ETKQKIELSKKYQDI

-133 RFYFANLVKTKNRGY
+133 RFYFSNLVKSKNRGY

-178 YLVEQKGYSIEELLD
+178 YLIDEKGYSIEELLE

-291 ATLGTALTSQQAHLI
+291 ATLGTALTSQQARLI

-360 TNEYRKAMKDAV
+360 TDEYRNAMKDAV
-372 PRIKFKIDNLKAS
+372 PRIKFKIDNLKS
-385 FDLSRD
+385 TFDLSKD
-391 EDNIRFAK
+391 QDNIKFAQ

-420 LSGIVQL
+420 LSEIVQL

-438 KTYNSRNLSDK
+438 KSYSSKNLSNG
-449 KFNNRFNKKEEK
+449 KFNNKFNKKEEK
-461 PNIEKMDAIQHGEE
+461 PIEKMDAIQHGEE
-475 LTEITLIK
+475 LTEIMLIK

-498 IDEKEFLMED
+498 IDEKELLMED
-508 SKKIINYFSSVDS
+508 SKKILNYFSKVDS
-521 EKIVDPDELQD
+521 EKVINPDELED
-532 INEKYIES
+532 IDEKYIES
-540 LKKTSLESIDTKN
+540 LKKTSLESINIKN
-553 LKEIEETVKSVRRNS
+553 MKEIEETVRSVRRNS

-573 DNLRIKQE
+573 DKLRIKQE
-581 ELGSKRKSLEASDK
+581 ELGAKSKILAESDK
-595 EVAKELDVEIMN
+595 EAAKELDLEIMN
-607 LALQSVELNKRLRN
+607 LALQSVDLNKRLRN

>member
-76 GGDVINFVMKIENLD
+76 GGDVINFVMKMENLD

-113 EAKRKIELSKKYQDI
+113 ETKQKIELSKKYQDI

-133 RFYFANLVKTKNRGY
+133 RFYFSNLVKSKNRGY

-167 YSQDAWSSLMD
+167 YSQDSWNSLMD
-178 YLVEQKGYSIEELLD
+178 YLIEEKGYSQEELLE

-291 ATLGTALTSQQAHLI
+291 ATLGTALTSQQARLI

-360 TNEYRKAMKDAV
+360 TDEYRKAMKDAV
-372 PRIKFKIDNLKAS
+372 PRIKFKIDNLKSS
-385 FDLSRD
+385 FDLSKD
-391 EDNIRFAK
+391 QDNIKFAQ

-420 LSGIVQL
+420 LSEIVQL

-438 KTYNSRNLSDK
+438 KSYSSRNLANG
-449 KFNNRFNKKEEK
+449 KFNNKFNKKEEK
-461 PNIEKMDAIQHGEE
+461 PIEKMDAIQHGEE
-475 LTEITLIK
+475 LTEIKLMK
-483 IMMTIPAAREKILLK
+483 IMMNIPEAREKVLLK
-498 IDEKEFLMED
+498 IDEKELLMED
-508 SKKIINYFSSVDS
+508 SKKIINYLSKIDS
-521 EKIVDPDELQD
+521 EKIVEPDELEG
-532 INEKYIES
+532 INDEYIKS
-540 LKKTSLESIDTKN
+540 LKKTSLESINTKN
-553 LKEIEETVKSVRRNS
+553 MKEIEETVKSVRRNS
-568 LKKTI
+568 LKKKI
-573 DNLRIKQE
+573 DNLRMKQE
-581 ELGSKRKSLEASDK
+581 ELGAKSKILAESDK
-595 EVAKELDVEIMN
+595 DAAKELDLEIMN
-607 LALQSVELNKRLRN
+607 LALQSVDLNKRLRN

>member
-76 GGDVINFVMKIENLD
+76 GGDVINFVMKMENLD

-113 EAKRKIELSKKYQDI
+113 ETKQKIELSKKYQDI

-133 RFYFANLVKTKNRGY
+133 RFYFANLVKSKNRGY

-178 YLVEQKGYSIEELLD
+178 YLIDEKGYSVEELLE

-282 YQYGIQIAV
+282 YQYGIKIAV
-291 ATLGTALTSQQAHLI
+291 ATLGTALTSQQARLI

-360 TNEYRKAMKDAV
+360 TDEYRNAMKDAV
-372 PRIKFKIDNLKAS
+372 PRIKFKIDNLKS
-385 FDLSRD
+385 TFDLSKD
-391 EDNIRFAK
+391 QDNIKFAQ

-420 LSGIVQL
+420 LSEIVQL

-438 KTYNSRNLSDK
+438 KSYSSKNLSNG
-449 KFNNRFNKKEEK
+449 KFNNKFNKKEEK
-461 PNIEKMDAIQHGEE
+461 PIEKMDAIQHGEE
-475 LTEITLIK
+475 LTEIKLMK
-483 IMMTIPAAREKILLK
+483 IMMNIPAAREKVLLK
-498 IDEKEFLMED
+498 IDEKELLMED
-508 SKKIINYFSSVDS
+508 SKKILNYLSKIDS
-521 EKIVDPDELQD
+521 EKIVEPDELEG
-532 INEKYIES
+532 INDEYIKS
-540 LKKTSLESIDTKN
+540 LKKTSLESINTKN
-553 LKEIEETVKSVRRNS
+553 MKEIEETVRSVRRNS

-573 DNLRIKQE
+573 DNLRMKQE
-581 ELGSKRKSLEASDK
+581 ELGAKSKILAESDK
-595 EVAKELDVEIMN
+595 EAAKELDLEIMN
-607 LALQSVELNKRLRN
+607 LALQSVDLNKRLRN

>member
-76 GGDVINFVMKIENLD
+76 GGDVINFVMKMENLD

-113 EAKRKIELSKKYQDI
+113 ETKQKIELSKKYQDI

-133 RFYFANLVKTKNRGY
+133 RFYFSNLVKSKNRGY

-167 YSQDAWSSLMD
+167 YSQDSWDSLMD
-178 YLVEQKGYSIEELLD
+178 YLIEEKGYSQEELLE

-265 SSRTVILV
+265 YSRTVILV

-291 ATLGTALTSQQAHLI
+291 ATLGTALTSQQARLI

-360 TNEYRKAMKDAV
+360 TDEYRKAMKDAV
-372 PRIKFKIDNLKAS
+372 PRIKFKIDNLKSS
-385 FDLSRD
+385 FDLSKD
-391 EDNIRFAK
+391 QDNIKFAQ

-420 LSGIVQL
+420 LSEIVQL

-438 KTYNSRNLSDK
+438 KSYSSRNLSNG
-449 KFNNRFNKKEEK
+449 KFNNKFNKKEEK
-461 PNIEKMDAIQHGEE
+461 PIEKMDAIQHGEE
-475 LTEITLIK
+475 LTEIKLMK
-483 IMMTIPAAREKILLK
+483 IMMNIPAAREKVLLK
-498 IDEKEFLMED
+498 IDEKELLMED
-508 SKKIINYFSSVDS
+508 SKKILNYLSKIDS
-521 EKIVDPDELQD
+521 EKIVEPDELEG
-532 INEKYIES
+532 INDEYIKS
-540 LKKTSLESIDTKN
+540 LKKTSLESINTKN
-553 LKEIEETVKSVRRNS
+553 MKEIEETVKSVRRNS

-581 ELGSKRKSLEASDK
+581 ELGAKSKILAESDK
-595 EVAKELDVEIMN
+595 DAAKELDLEIMN

>member
-76 GGDVINFVMKIENLD
+76 GGDVINFVMKMENLD

-113 EAKRKIELSKKYQDI
+113 ETKQKIELSKKYQDI

-133 RFYFANLVKTKNRGY
+133 RFYFSNLVKSKNRGY

-167 YSQDAWSSLMD
+167 YSQDSWNSLMD
-178 YLVEQKGYSIEELLD
+178 YLIEEKGYSQEELLE

-212 RVMFPIFDYRGN
+212 RAMFPIFDYRGN

-291 ATLGTALTSQQAHLI
+291 ATLGTALTSQQARLI

-360 TNEYRKAMKDAV
+360 TDEYRKAMKDAV
-372 PRIKFKIDNLKAS
+372 PRIKFKIDNLKS
-385 FDLSRD
+385 YFDLSKD
-391 EDNIRFAK
+391 QDNIKFAQ

-420 LSGIVQL
+420 LSEIVQL

-438 KTYNSRNLSDK
+438 KSYSSRNLSNG
-449 KFNNRFNKKEEK
+449 KFNNKFNKKEEK
-461 PNIEKMDAIQHGEE
+461 PIEKMDAIQHGEE
-475 LTEITLIK
+475 LTEIKLMK
-483 IMMTIPAAREKILLK
+483 IMMNIPAAREKAILK
-498 IDEKEFLMED
+498 IDEKELLMED
-508 SKKIINYFSSVDS
+508 SKKILNYLSKVDS
-521 EKIVDPDELQD
+521 EKIVEPDELEG
-532 INEKYIES
+532 INNEYIES
-540 LKKTSLESIDTKN
+540 LKKTSLESINTKN
-553 LKEIEETVKSVRRNS
+553 MKEIEETVKSVRRNS
-568 LKKTI
+568 LKKKI

-581 ELGSKRKSLEASDK
+581 ELGAKSKILAESDK
-595 EVAKELDVEIMN
+595 DAAKELDLEIMN
-607 LALQSVELNKRLRN
+607 LALQSVDLNKRLRN

>member
-76 GGDVINFVMKIENLD
+76 GGDVINFVMKMENLD

-113 EAKRKIELSKKYQDI
+113 ETKQKIELSKKYQDI

-133 RFYFANLVKTKNRGY
+133 RFYFANLVKSKNRGY

-178 YLVEQKGYSIEELLD
+178 YLIDEKGYSVEELLE

-282 YQYGIQIAV
+282 YQYGIKIAV
-291 ATLGTALTSQQAHLI
+291 ATLGTALTSQQARLI
-306 KRYADNVIISYDSDG
+306 KRHADNVIISYDSDG

-360 TNEYRKAMKDAV
+360 TDEYRNAMKDAV
-372 PRIKFKIDNLKAS
+372 PRIKFKIDNLKS
-385 FDLSRD
+385 TFDLSKD
-391 EDNIRFAK
+391 QDNIKFAQ

-420 LSGIVQL
+420 LSEIVQL

-438 KTYNSRNLSDK
+438 KSYSSKNLSNG
-449 KFNNRFNKKEEK
+449 KFNNKFNKKEEK
-461 PNIEKMDAIQHGEE
+461 PIEKMDAIQHGEE
-475 LTEITLIK
+475 LTEIKLMK
-483 IMMTIPAAREKILLK
+483 IMMNIPAAREKVLLK
-498 IDEKEFLMED
+498 IDEKELLMED
-508 SKKIINYFSSVDS
+508 SKKILNYLSKIDS
-521 EKIVDPDELQD
+521 EKIVEPDELEG
-532 INEKYIES
+532 INDEYIKS
-540 LKKTSLESIDTKN
+540 LKKTSLESINTKN
-553 LKEIEETVKSVRRNS
+553 MKEIEETVRSVRRNS

-573 DNLRIKQE
+573 DKLRMKQE
-581 ELGSKRKSLEASDK
+581 ELGAKSKILAESDK
-595 EVAKELDVEIMN
+595 EAAKELDLEIMN
-607 LALQSVELNKRLRN
+607 LALQSVDLNKRLRN

>member
-1 MLRQKTEGCVNM
+1 M

-76 GGDVINFVMKIENLD
+76 GGDVINFVMKMENLD

-113 EAKRKIELSKKYQDI
+113 ETKQKIELSKKYQDI

-133 RFYFANLVKTKNRGY
+133 RFYFANLVKSKNRGY

-178 YLVEQKGYSIEELLD
+178 YLIDEKGYSVEELLE

-282 YQYGIQIAV
+282 YQYGIKIAV
-291 ATLGTALTSQQAHLI
+291 ATLGTALTSQQARLI

-360 TNEYRKAMKDAV
+360 TDEYRNAMKDAV
-372 PRIKFKIDNLKAS
+372 PRIKFKIDNLKS
-385 FDLSRD
+385 TFDLSKD
-391 EDNIRFAK
+391 QDNIKFAQ

-420 LSGIVQL
+420 LSEIVQL

-438 KTYNSRNLSDK
+438 KSYSSKNLSNG
-449 KFNNRFNKKEEK
+449 KFNNKFNKKEEK
-461 PNIEKMDAIQHGEE
+461 PIEKMDAIQHGEE
-475 LTEITLIK
+475 LTEIMLIK

-498 IDEKEFLMED
+498 IDEKELLMED
-508 SKKIINYFSSVDS
+508 SKKILNYLSKIDS
-521 EKIVDPDELQD
+521 EKIVEPDELEG
-532 INEKYIES
+532 INDEYIKS
-540 LKKTSLESIDTKN
+540 LKKTSLESINIKN
-553 LKEIEETVKSVRRNS
+553 MKEIEETVRSVRRNS

-573 DNLRIKQE
+573 DKLRMKQE
-581 ELGSKRKSLEASDK
+581 ELGAKSKILAESDK
-595 EVAKELDVEIMN
+595 EAAKELDLEIMN
-607 LALQSVELNKRLRN
+607 LALQSVDLNKRLRN

>member
-76 GGDVINFVMKIENLD
+76 GGDVINFVMKMENLD

-113 EAKRKIELSKKYQDI
+113 ETKQKIELSKKYQDI

-133 RFYFANLVKTKNRGY
+133 RFYFSNLVKSKNRGY

-167 YSQDAWSSLMD
+167 YSQDSWNSLMD
-178 YLVEQKGYSIEELLD
+178 YLIEEKGYSQEELLE

-212 RVMFPIFDYRGN
+212 RAMFPIFDYRGN

-291 ATLGTALTSQQAHLI
+291 ATLGTALTSQQARLI

-360 TNEYRKAMKDAV
+360 TDEYRKAMKDAV
-372 PRIKFKIDNLKAS
+372 PRIKFKIDNLKSS
-385 FDLSRD
+385 FDLSKD
-391 EDNIRFAK
+391 QDNIKFAQ

-420 LSGIVQL
+420 LSEIVQL

-438 KTYNSRNLSDK
+438 KSYSSRNLSNG
-449 KFNNRFNKKEEK
+449 KFNNKFNKKEEK
-461 PNIEKMDAIQHGEE
+461 PIEKMDAIQHGEE
-475 LTEITLIK
+475 LTEIKLMK
-483 IMMTIPAAREKILLK
+483 IMMNIPAAREKVLLK
-498 IDEKEFLMED
+498 IDEKELLMED
-508 SKKIINYFSSVDS
+508 SKKILNYLSKIDS
-521 EKIVDPDELQD
+521 EKIVEPDELEG
-532 INEKYIES
+532 INDEYIKS
-540 LKKTSLESIDTKN
+540 LKKTSLESINTKN
-553 LKEIEETVKSVRRNS
+553 MKEIEETVKSVRRNS

-581 ELGSKRKSLEASDK
+581 ELGAKSKILAESDK
-595 EVAKELDVEIMN
+595 DAAKELDLEIMN